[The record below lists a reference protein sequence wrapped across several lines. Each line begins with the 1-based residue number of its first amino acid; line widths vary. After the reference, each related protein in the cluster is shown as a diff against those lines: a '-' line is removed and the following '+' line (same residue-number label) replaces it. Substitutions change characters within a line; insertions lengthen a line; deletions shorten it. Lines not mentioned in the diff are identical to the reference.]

1 MPNPDSERCRELSDE
16 IEQLRRLRDGSRQT
30 EPLAG
35 GPSNAADPV
44 EPSEADQALVSRLK
58 VLEDEYARECGG

>member
-1 MPNPDSERCRELSDE
+1 MPNAESERCRELRAE
-16 IEQLRRLRDGSRQT
+16 IEQLRRLRDASRHT

-35 GPSNAADPV
+35 GQGDGAASPQ
-44 EPSEADQALVSRLK
+44 PSEADQALTSRLT